1 MPAQLS
7 GGQQQRTAIARALV
21 RRADLVL
28 LDEPLANLDYE
39 RRIAMENG
47 ANCGDGSI
55 LAPA

>member
-28 LDEPLANLDYE
+28 LDEPLANLDYK
-39 RRIAMENG
+39 
-47 ANCGDGSI
+47 
-55 LAPA
+55 LV